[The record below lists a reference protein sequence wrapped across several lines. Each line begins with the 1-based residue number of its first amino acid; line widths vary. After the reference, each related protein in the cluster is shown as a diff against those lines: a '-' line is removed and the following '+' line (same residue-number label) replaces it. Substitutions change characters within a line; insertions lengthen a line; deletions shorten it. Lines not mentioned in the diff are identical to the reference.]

1 MNPDQAR
8 AVAEEYFNGVR
19 GPGSTAEIRIYA
31 FAEGYVAWCGEPE
44 PDDPGVLPDTV
55 GAGCVV
61 IDRAT
66 GEIVIRP
73 LLNPETVAEQ
83 WPGHRPR

>member
-1 MNPDQAR
+1 MNPEQAR
-8 AVAEEYFNGVR
+8 AVAEEYFSGVR
-19 GPGSTAEIRIYA
+19 GAGANSDIRIYA
-31 FAEGYVAWCGEPE
+31 FKEGYVAWANEPE

-61 IDRAT
+61 IDKAT

-83 WPGHRPR
+83 WPGRRPR

>member
-8 AVAEEYFNGVR
+8 AVAEEYFNGAR
-19 GPGSTAEIRIYA
+19 NPDSATEIRIYA
-31 FAEGYVAWCGEPE
+31 FKEGYVAWSKESE
-44 PDDPGVLPDTV
+44 PDDPGMLPDTV
-55 GAGCVV
+55 GGGCVV
-61 IDRAT
+61 IDATT
-66 GEIVIRP
+66 GEVVIRP

>member
-1 MNPDQAR
+1 MNSDQAR
-8 AVAEEYFNGVR
+8 AIAEEYFNGAR
-19 GPGSTAEIRIYA
+19 SQGSAAEIRIYT
-31 FAEGYVAWCGEPE
+31 FSEGYVAWSKEPE
-44 PDDPGVLPDTV
+44 PDDPGVLPETV
-55 GAGCVV
+55 GGGCVV
-61 IDRAT
+61 IDKAT